1 MKWFRDAH
9 TRGFQTGAWPTLP
22 SVKECDVVGQERRR
36 AAHSS
41 WSRWRCCA
49 RARRDSHHPQRAP
62 CCSPAAPAVPRS
74 PCAHR
79 THCAQSGLRSG
90 ACYHGQNCFCLQCY
104 GYFCLYTTSLPAS
117 SLLPQLLMAT
127 SSCRRVAGIA
137 HTQHKSNFPR
147 TYLLTPKMF
156 QIRSLT
162 ISGHTWA
169 FSACEARA
177 GRKQETV

>member
-9 TRGFQTGAWPTLP
+9 TRGFQTGAWPPLP

-41 WSRWRCCA
+41 WVPLAVLCQGTEGQ
-49 RARRDSHHPQRAP
+49 PP
-62 CCSPAAPAVPRS
+62 PAAGTVLQPRCS